1 MTAASFPASSRA
13 FTVVL
18 NAQAG
23 RGLAGREWPRL
34 EAELRARVIDFEVI
48 RAASGEEALARVQA
62 LAPERAVLTVGGDGT
77 VGALLPALV
86 GTGRPVALVPL
97 GSGNDFAGMLGLR
110 AGDFAEALDRLS
122 YAPRQIDAM
131 QVEIVRGDHAG
142 LRRLLLNGLGTGFDA
157 QVTHAY
163 LRAPGALPGFWRY
176 AWGALGSVRDLRLA
190 GLRMVADGAVIYEGP
205 SCLAAVMNGTRY
217 GGGFRISP
225 ASDARDGLL
234 NAVCSG
240 PLSRMQLL
248 GLMARVLRGTHL
260 GHPRVHAGAGQRVE
274 LHWSAPVHLHLDG
287 DLWGRAQEVRA
298 EVLPGAVELLNG

>member
-1 MTAASFPASSRA
+1 MTAAPFFRA
-13 FTVVL
+13 FAVVL

-34 EAELRARVIDFEVI
+34 ESELRARVIDFEVI
-48 RAASGEEALARVQA
+48 RAESGEDALERVQA
-62 LAPERAVLTVGGDGT
+62 LPAERAVLAVGGDGT

-86 GTGRPVALVPL
+86 GTGRPLALVPL

-110 AGDFAEALDRLS
+110 AGDFAEALSRLN

-131 QVEIVRGDHAG
+131 SVRIVRGDHAG
-142 LRRLLLNGLGTGFDA
+142 LRRLLLNGLGMGFDA

-176 AWGALGSVRDLRLA
+176 AWGALGSVRDLRLED
-190 GLRMVADGAVIYEGP
+190 LRVVADGEVIYQGP

-217 GGGFRISP
+217 GGGFHISP

-240 PLSRMQLL
+240 PVNRAQLL
-248 GLMARVLRGTHL
+248 GLMAQVLRGTHL
-260 GHPRVHAGAGQRVE
+260 GRPRVHTGEGRRVE
-274 LHWSAPVHLHLDG
+274 LHWAAPVHLHLDG
-287 DLWGRAQEVRA
+287 DLWGQAQEVHA
-298 EVLPGAVELLNG
+298 EALPGAVRLLNG